1 MASYFHLA
9 YNSAP
14 MAKEHSAGTKQ
25 QFELSAR
32 AAGFV
37 CVSYASDAYKGP
49 AVKCLLEQVEK
60 LRQATDLKLGFDQW
74 DERFVMVYPEE
85 ES

>member
-1 MASYFHLA
+1 MAAYFHMA

-14 MAKEHSAGTKQ
+14 MANEQSASTKQ

-37 CVSYASDAYKGP
+37 CVAYASDAYKGP

-60 LRQATDLKLGFDQW
+60 LEQATNLKLRFDQW
-74 DERFVMVYPEE
+74 DERFVMVFPEE
-85 ES
+85 AS